1 MTVIAFNFTKITAQR
16 KRPVKGKISVTN
28 NVDVR
33 KVEEAKLSLNEKK
46 GAMRVDFSFT
56 TKYEP
61 DVGSITLE
69 GDLVYLDTEATV
81 AEAIA
86 AWKKT
91 KHLPKP
97 VMNPILQ
104 AVFTK
109 CHVQGLIM
117 SKDLNLPPPIRLPT
131 PQV

>member
-1 MTVIAFNFTKITAQR
+1 MTVIAFNFTKIVAQR
-16 KRPVKGKISVTN
+16 KRPVKGKISITN
-28 NVDVR
+28 NVSVSG
-33 KVEEAKLSLNEKK
+33 VEEAKLNLDNKK
-46 GAMRVDFSFT
+46 GAMRVEFSFV

-61 DVGSITLE
+61 DVGAITLE
-69 GDLVYLDTEATV
+69 GDLVYLDTEARV

-91 KHLPKP
+91 KRLPKP
-97 VMNPILQ
+97 IMNPILQ

-109 CHVQGLIM
+109 CHIEGLLM
-117 SKDLNLPPPIRLPT
+117 SKDLNLPPPVRLPS